1 MVHFKTLD
9 NGLKLIV
16 NQMSGLM
23 SVTMG
28 ILVHTGASQE
38 NDKEDGI
45 SHFIEHMTFK
55 GTKKAYFFS
64 DFRRNG

>member
-23 SVTMG
+23 SVTMAWA
-28 ILVHTGASQE
+28 L
-38 NDKEDGI
+38 
-45 SHFIEHMTFK
+45 
-55 GTKKAYFFS
+55 
-64 DFRRNG
+64 